1 MKLTKAQIDGFKY
14 EGKKLAYGHS
24 RDIRWDDKVSGLGVR
39 IYPSGKKHFFLSY
52 RTKGRKRLYTI
63 GKYGDPLTLEMARK
77 KAGILKAAIIDGEDP
92 LRHRQEELAAPT
104 VKELAKKYL
113 SDHAERHKRPASV
126 RADRAMIDN
135 IILPRL
141 GSRKVA
147 DITFADVDALH
158 ARLKATPHRANRVVA
173 LLSKMF
179 ALASTRWRDWSGL
192 DHNPAKGIEK
202 YPEESRE
209 RYLSAPELGALT
221 KALTSHPNQ
230 SIANAIRLLILTG
243 ARRGEVLGATWDQ
256 FDLDEGVWVK
266 PSAHT
271 KQKREHRVP
280 LNAPALQLLTEMRS
294 ATEGENTAES
304 EFVFPAGRGNNH
316 LTEIRKVWKTV
327 CEEAGI
333 TGCRVHDLRHTYA
346 SILASS
352 GLSLLVIGQLLG
364 HTQQATTKRYAHFY
378 DDPLREATN
387 RVGALV
393 DAAAKGE
400 SAEVVEI
407 AGRKG

>member
-1 MKLTKAQIDGFKY
+1 MKLTKARIDALKY
-14 EGKKLAYGHS
+14 EGTKLTHGHS
-24 RDIRWDDKVSGLGVR
+24 RDIRWDDMVSGLGVR
-39 IYPSGKKHFFLSY
+39 IYPSGKKHFVLSY
-52 RTKGRKRLYTI
+52 RVKGRKRLYTI
-63 GKYGDPLTLEMARK
+63 GKYGDPFTLEMARK
-77 KAGILKAAIIDGEDP
+77 KAGKLKGEIIDGGDP
-92 LRHRQEELAAPT
+92 LRHRQEERAAPT
-104 VKELAKKYL
+104 VKELAKRYL

-126 RADRAMIDN
+126 RDDRAMIDK

-141 GSRKVA
+141 GTRKVA

-158 ARLKATPHRANRVVA
+158 ARLKATPYRANRVIA

-179 ALASTRWRDWSGL
+179 SLASTRWRDWSQL
-192 DHNPAKGIEK
+192 DYNPAKGIEK
-202 YPEESRE
+202 YPEEGRE
-209 RYLSAPELGALT
+209 RYLSPPELGALT
-221 KALTSHPNQ
+221 KALASHPNQ
-230 SIANAIRLLILTG
+230 TTANAIRLLILTG
-243 ARRGEVLGATWDQ
+243 ARRMEVLAAKWDQ
-256 FDLDEGVWVK
+256 FDLQEGVWVK

-294 ATEGENTAES
+294 ATEGENTAEN
-304 EFVFPAGRGNNH
+304 EFVFPAGGDNNH
-316 LTEIRKVWKTV
+316 LTEIRKGWEMV

-333 TGCRVHDLRHTYA
+333 TGCRVHDLRHTFA

-352 GLSLLVIGQLLG
+352 GHSLPIIGQLLG
-364 HTQQATTKRYAHFY
+364 HTHQATTNRYAHLY

-387 RVGALV
+387 RVGSLV

>member
-1 MKLTKAQIDGFKY
+1 MKLTKARIDALKY
-14 EGKKLAYGHS
+14 EGAKLTHGHS
-24 RDIRWDDKVSGLGVR
+24 RDIRWDDETSGLGVR
-39 IYPSGKKHFFLSY
+39 IYPSGKKHFVLSY
-52 RTKGRKRLYTI
+52 RIKGRKRLYTI
-63 GKYGDPLTLEMARK
+63 GKYGDPFTLEMARK
-77 KAGILKAAIIDGEDP
+77 KAAKLKGAIIDGEDP
-92 LRHRQEELAAPT
+92 LRHRQEERAAPT
-104 VKELAKKYL
+104 VKELARKYL

-126 RADRAMIDN
+126 KEDRAMIDR

-147 DITFADVDALH
+147 DVSYTDIDALH
-158 ARLKATPHRANRVVA
+158 AKLKATPYRANRVVA

-179 ALASTRWRDWSGL
+179 SLASTRWRDWSRL
-192 DHNPAKGIEK
+192 DHNPAKGIER
-202 YPEESRE
+202 YPEEGRE
-209 RYLSAPELGALT
+209 RYLSPPELGALT
-221 KALTSHPNQ
+221 TALGNHPNQ

-243 ARRGEVLGATWDQ
+243 ARRMEVLAAKWDQ
-256 FDLDEGVWVK
+256 FDLQEGVWVK

-280 LNAPALQLLTEMRS
+280 LNAPALQLLTGMK
-294 ATEGENTAES
+294 ADAEGEEADDG
-304 EFVFPAGRGNNH
+304 EFVFPGRGSTGH
-316 LTEIRKVWKTV
+316 IRVIRKVWTSV

-333 TGCRVHDLRHTYA
+333 TGCRVHDLRHTFA

-352 GLSLLVIGQLLG
+352 GLSLLVIGGLLG
-364 HTQQATTKRYAHFY
+364 HTQQATTKRYAHLQ

>member
-1 MKLTKAQIDGFKY
+1 MNLTKARIDSLKY
-14 EGKKLAYGHS
+14 KGAKLAHGHS
-24 RDIRWDDKVSGLGVR
+24 RDIRWDDKVSGFGVR
-39 IYPSGKKHFFLSY
+39 VYPSGKKHFVLSY
-52 RTKGRKRLYTI
+52 RIKGCKRLFTI
-63 GKYGDPLTLEMARK
+63 GKYGDPFTLEMARK
-77 KAGILKAAIIDGEDP
+77 KAGKLKGGIIDGDDP
-92 LRHRQEELAAPT
+92 LRHRQEERAAPT

-113 SDHAERHKRPASV
+113 SDHAERNKRPASV
-126 RADRAMIDN
+126 RADRTMIEK
-135 IILPRL
+135 IILPHL

-158 ARLKATPHRANRVVA
+158 AKLKATPYRANRVVA

-179 ALASTRWRDWSGL
+179 SLASTRWRDWSRL
-192 DHNPAKGIEK
+192 EYNPAKGIEK

-209 RYLSAPELGALT
+209 RYLSPPELGAIT

-243 ARRGEVLGATWDQ
+243 ARRGEVLNATWDQ
-256 FDLDEGVWVK
+256 FDLAAGVWVK

-271 KQKREHRVP
+271 KQKKEHRVP
-280 LNAPALQLLTEMRS
+280 LNAPALQLLTEMRD
-294 ATEGENTAES
+294 ATKGENTADS
-304 EFVFPAGRGNNH
+304 EFVFPAGQGNNH

-327 CEEAGI
+327 CNEAGI
-333 TGCRVHDLRHTYA
+333 TGCRIHDLRHTYA

-364 HTQQATTKRYAHFY
+364 HTQQATTKRYAHIQ

-393 DAAAKGE
+393 DAAAKGKT
-400 SAEVVEI
+400 AEVVEI

>member
-1 MKLTKAQIDGFKY
+1 MKLTKARIDAFKY
-14 EGKKLAYGHS
+14 QGAKLTHGHS
-24 RDIRWDDKVSGLGVR
+24 RDIRWDDETSGLGVR
-39 IYPSGKKHFFLSY
+39 IYPSGKKHFVLSY
-52 RTKGRKRLYTI
+52 RIKGRKRLFTI
-63 GKYGDPLTLEMARK
+63 GKYGDPFTLEMARK
-77 KAGILKAAIIDGEDP
+77 KAGKLKGAIIDGEDP
-92 LRHRQEELAAPT
+92 LRHRQEERAAPT

-113 SDHAERHKRPASV
+113 SDHAERHKRPLSV
-126 RADRAMIDN
+126 KHDRAMIDK

-147 DITFADVDALH
+147 DITFADIGTLH
-158 ARLKATPHRANRVVA
+158 AKLKGTPYRANRVVA

-179 ALASTRWRDWSGL
+179 SLASTRWRDWTGL
-192 DHNPAKGIEK
+192 DYNPAKGIER
-202 YPEESRE
+202 YPEEGRE
-209 RYLSAPELGALT
+209 RYLSPSELGALT
-221 KALTSHPNQ
+221 KALAEHPNQ
-230 SIANAIRLLILTG
+230 ISANAIRLLVLTG
-243 ARRGEVLGATWDQ
+243 ARKGEVLGATWGQ

-280 LNAPALQLLTEMRS
+280 LNAPALQLLTDMRG

-304 EFVFPAGRGNNH
+304 EFVFPGSGSNGH
-316 LTEIRKVWKTV
+316 LTEIKKVWKTV

-333 TGCRVHDLRHTYA
+333 TGCRIHDLRHTYA

-352 GLSLLVIGQLLG
+352 GLSLLIIGQLLG
-364 HTQQATTKRYAHFY
+364 HTQQATTRRYAHIH

-387 RVGALV
+387 RVGTLV
-393 DAAAKGE
+393 DAAANGKT
-400 SAEVVEI
+400 ADVVDM

>member
-14 EGKKLAYGHS
+14 RGAKLASGHS

-39 IYPSGKKHFFLSY
+39 IYPSGEKHFVLSY

-63 GKYGDPLTLEMARK
+63 GKYGDPFTLEMARK
-77 KAGILKAAIIDGEDP
+77 KAGKLKGAIIDGEDP
-92 LRHRQEELAAPT
+92 LRHRQEEQAAPT

-126 RADRAMIDN
+126 RDDRAMIDK

-147 DITFADVDALH
+147 DITFSDIDGLH
-158 ARLKATPHRANRVVA
+158 ARLKATPYRANRVVA

-179 ALASTRWRDWSGL
+179 SLASTRWREWSRL
-192 DHNPAKGIEK
+192 DHNPAKGIVR
-202 YPEESRE
+202 YPEEGRE
-209 RYLSAPELGALT
+209 RYLDPSELGALT
-221 KALTSHPNQ
+221 KTLANHPNQ
-230 SIANAIRLLILTG
+230 ITTNAIRLLILTG
-243 ARRGEVLGATWDQ
+243 ARRMEVLAAKWEQ
-256 FDLDEGVWVK
+256 FDLQEGVWVK

-304 EFVFPAGRGNNH
+304 EFVFPGGRGNDH
-316 LTEIRKVWKTV
+316 LTEIKKVWKTV

-346 SILASS
+346 SILAYS
-352 GLSLLVIGQLLG
+352 GHSLPIIGQLLG

-393 DAAAKGE
+393 DAAANGK
-400 SAEVVEI
+400 SAEAVEI
-407 AGRKG
+407 AGGKG

>member
-1 MKLTKAQIDGFKY
+1 MNLTKARIDGFKY
-14 EGKKLAYGHS
+14 QGAKLAHGHS
-24 RDIRWDDKVSGLGVR
+24 RDIRWDDKVSGFGLRV
-39 IYPSGKKHFFLSY
+39 YPSGEKHFVLSY
-52 RTKGRKRLYTI
+52 RTKGRKRLFTI
-63 GKYGDPLTLEMARK
+63 GKYGDPFTLEMARE
-77 KAGILKAAIIDGEDP
+77 KAGKLKGDIIDGEDP
-92 LRHRQEELAAPT
+92 LRYRQEERGAPT

-126 RADRAMIDN
+126 KDDRSMIEK

-158 ARLKATPHRANRVVA
+158 ARMKATPYRANRVVA

-179 ALASTRWRDWSGL
+179 SLASTRWREWSRL
-192 DHNPAKGIEK
+192 DHNPAKGIER
-202 YPEESRE
+202 YPEEGRE
-209 RYLSAPELGALT
+209 RYLSPPELGALT
-221 KALTSHPNQ
+221 KALANHPNQ

-243 ARRGEVLGATWDQ
+243 ARRMEVLSAKWDQ
-256 FDLDEGVWVK
+256 FDLQEGVWVK

-280 LNAPALQLLTEMRS
+280 LNAPALELLTKMRS
-294 ATEGENTAES
+294 AAEGENAAES
-304 EFVFPAGRGNNH
+304 EFVFPGGQGNNH
-316 LTEIRKVWKTV
+316 LTGVKKAWKTV

-333 TGCRVHDLRHTYA
+333 VGCRLHDLRHTYA

-352 GLSLLVIGQLLG
+352 GLSLLVIGKLLG
-364 HTQQATTKRYAHFY
+364 HVQQATTGRYAHLY

-393 DAAAKGE
+393 DAVANGKT
-400 SAEVVEI
+400 AEVVEI

>member
-1 MKLTKAQIDGFKY
+1 MKLTKARIDALKY
-14 EGKKLAYGHS
+14 EGAKLTHGHS
-24 RDIRWDDKVSGLGVR
+24 RDIRWDDETSGLGVR
-39 IYPSGKKHFFLSY
+39 IYPSGKKHFVLSY
-52 RTKGRKRLYTI
+52 RIKGRKRLYTI
-63 GKYGDPLTLEMARK
+63 GKYGDPFTLEMARK
-77 KAGILKAAIIDGEDP
+77 KAGKLKGAIIDGEDP
-92 LRHRQEELAAPT
+92 LRCRQEERSAPT

-126 RADRAMIDN
+126 RDDRAMIDK

-147 DITFADVDALH
+147 DITFADVDTLH
-158 ARLKATPHRANRVVA
+158 ARLKATPYRANRVVA

-179 ALASTRWRDWSGL
+179 SLASTRWRDWSRL
-192 DHNPAKGIEK
+192 DHNPAKGIER
-202 YPEESRE
+202 YPEEGRE
-209 RYLSAPELGALT
+209 RYLSPPELGALT
-221 KALTSHPNQ
+221 KALTNHPNQ

-243 ARRGEVLGATWDQ
+243 ARKMEVLAAKWDQ

-280 LNAPALQLLTEMRS
+280 LNAPALQLLTGMK
-294 ATEGENTAES
+294 ADAEREETDDG
-304 EFVFPAGRGNNH
+304 EFVFQGGQGNSH
-316 LTEIRKVWKTV
+316 LTEIKKVWKTV
-327 CEEAGI
+327 CKEAAI

-364 HTQQATTKRYAHFY
+364 HTQQATTKRYAHLQ

-387 RVGALV
+387 RVGSLV
-393 DAAAKGE
+393 DAAAKGKT
-400 SAEVVEI
+400 AEVVEI